1 MVEYFLIYGDE
12 KEPMPIGTDNGF
24 GVFWTDQGMTAL
36 MNIVNK
42 YPEQLANIIIKTDKG
57 KQFSISEF
65 LDKINNLKVRIK

>member
-24 GVFWTDQGMTAL
+24 GVFWTDQGMPAL